1 MQHAESPMT
10 NSASPNTNVRA
21 ARVLVTGASG
31 FVGSALVARL
41 VADHRYRVRAALR
54 EAGPN
59 LAGAVEPVLTG
70 ELDANTEWE
79 PALADV
85 DVVVHAAA
93 RVHQLRERETEPL
106 RAFRSVNVEA
116 TLRLAHAAAASGVR
130 RFVFLSTIKVNGES
144 TPPGRPFRA
153 DDPPAPRDAY
163 AISKREAEDTLVA
176 LAVATGMEVVVIRA
190 PLVYGP
196 GVKANFASLMRL
208 LRSGVPLPL
217 GSIDNRRTLIG
228 LDNLVDLIV
237 TCIEHPAAANQTFL
251 AGDGEDLST
260 TDLLR
265 RLGNAIGRP
274 ARLIAVPAGWI
285 ERIAR
290 LFGQRAIAERLCGSL
305 QADIGKTTTLLGWRP
320 PIDVDTG
327 LRRAAALAQVQR

>member
-1 MQHAESPMT
+1 MAESALSDT
-10 NSASPNTNVRA
+10 NARA

-31 FVGSALVARL
+31 FVGSALLARL
-41 VADHRYRVRAALR
+41 VEDHRYPVRAALR
-54 EAGPN
+54 EAKLN
-59 LAGAVEPVLTG
+59 LAGTVDQVLTG
-70 ELDANTEWE
+70 DLDANTEWE
-79 PALADV
+79 SALADV

-93 RVHQLRERETEPL
+93 RVHMLRERESEPL
-106 RAFRSVNVEA
+106 RAFRSVNVEG
-116 TLRLAHAAAASGVR
+116 TLRLAHAAAACGVR

-163 AISKREAEDTLVA
+163 AISKREAEDTLFA

-208 LRSGVPLPL
+208 LRSGVPLPF
-217 GSIDNRRTLIG
+217 GAIDNRRTLIG

-265 RLGNAIGRP
+265 RLGSALGRP
-274 ARLIAVPAGWI
+274 ARLIPVPAGCIAW
-285 ERIAR
+285 IAR
-290 LFGQRAIAERLCGSL
+290 VFGQRAIAERLCGSL

-320 PIDVDTG
+320 PVDVDTG
-327 LRRAAALAQVQR
+327 LRRAAGVAPIQR